1 MDNQLTFWDKA
12 KFYTVVGVGFFAD
25 GWANNDIG
33 LLTPLIGY
41 VYFKE
46 NGDAI
51 PTSQAGAIKGG
62 VKIGM
67 LLGQIIFG
75 FLGDTLGRHKIYG
88 RELFFAIFGLLMCT
102 FTPWK
107 GLNGDGLV
115 AWLTVGRLITGLG
128 LGGDYPMSAALALE
142 KAEPNARA
150 RVVMWTFFSQAL
162 GYFSSGIAYL
172 IALRAF
178 QNSIEANVD
187 YLDYVWRIVMGLPL
201 IPCILMI
208 YPRFAMQES
217 VPYQKYVRH
226 VDGNSEDV
234 PAPRTFSDQM
244 RDFRVYFWNWRHA
257 ASIFSAS
264 AVWFIFDIC
273 QNGIVLNQTLIL
285 KGIGY
290 SKGHTIYQTLW
301 NAGVGNII
309 VIIAGYLPG
318 FILGNLALEWLP
330 RRVQQAGS
338 SLIIGVL
345 YAVWAGVTDTAA
357 IGGLL
362 ALFTVVQ
369 FLQNAGPNTTAFLLP
384 IELFPTRVRG
394 TSHGIV
400 AAAGKLGAIITA
412 FGFGNT
418 QEAIG
423 MKGVMGM
430 FAGLSFFIV
439 LLTGLVPETKGYS
452 LEDVENDVIYKKK
465 LLSIHGRDLETC
477 PTGDWASTEESGSKG
492 LTKTATVGFDDT
504 KPRPL

>member
-1 MDNQLTFWDKA
+1 MGTQRMSQHHALSRTRCVISEYTFGI
-12 KFYTVVGVGFFAD
+12 GVMLHPSFQPLPS
-25 GWANNDIG
+25 G
-33 LLTPLIGY
+33 LSCM
-41 VYFKE
+41 FKP
-46 NGDAI
+46 NH
-51 PTSQAGAIKGG
+51 
-62 VKIGM
+62 
-67 LLGQIIFG
+67 
-75 FLGDTLGRHKIYG
+75 DTTERRTEH
-88 RELFFAIFGLLMCT
+88 
-102 FTPWK
+102 
-107 GLNGDGLV
+107 
-115 AWLTVGRLITGLG
+115 
-128 LGGDYPMSAALALE
+128 
-142 KAEPNARA
+142 
-150 RVVMWTFFSQAL
+150 
-162 GYFSSGIAYL
+162 
-172 IALRAF
+172 
-178 QNSIEANVD
+178 NS
-187 YLDYVWRIVMGLPL
+187 
-201 IPCILMI
+201 
-208 YPRFAMQES
+208 
-217 VPYQKYVRH
+217 
-226 VDGNSEDV
+226 
-234 PAPRTFSDQM
+234 
-244 RDFRVYFWNWRHA
+244 
-257 ASIFSAS
+257 
-264 AVWFIFDIC
+264 DIC
-273 QNGIVLNQTLIL
+273 QNGIVLNQTIIL

-465 LLSIHGRDLETC
+465 LLSIHGRDLETF

-504 KPRPL
+504 KPQPL